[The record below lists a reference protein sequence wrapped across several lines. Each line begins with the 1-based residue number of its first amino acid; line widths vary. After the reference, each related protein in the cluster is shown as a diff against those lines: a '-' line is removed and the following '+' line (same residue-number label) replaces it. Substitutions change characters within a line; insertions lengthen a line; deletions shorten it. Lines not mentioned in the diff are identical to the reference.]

1 MQQRLDY
8 ETDRQFII
16 PIVAMDSSNLPK
28 RSHAVVNVTIADEN
42 DNFPVITVTTVTNR
56 AQVNTHMIIQAGKQH
71 QIVDKNSIIRIVY
84 NKVYKAFILTTDRT
98 PCERTIDMRS
108 IHVSF
113 CNYNFLQVNSKYWCC
128 LFGSHR
134 HQHYQRVGDY

>member
-56 AQVNTHMIIQAGKQH
+56 AQVNTHTYTCGANSVTIIQ
-71 QIVDKNSIIRIVY
+71 
-84 NKVYKAFILTTDRT
+84 
-98 PCERTIDMRS
+98 
-108 IHVSF
+108 
-113 CNYNFLQVNSKYWCC
+113 
-128 LFGSHR
+128 
-134 HQHYQRVGDY
+134 

>member
-56 AQVNTHMIIQAGKQH
+56 AQVNTHTYTFMWANRLLLKIA
-71 QIVDKNSIIRIVY
+71 S
-84 NKVYKAFILTTDRT
+84 
-98 PCERTIDMRS
+98 
-108 IHVSF
+108 
-113 CNYNFLQVNSKYWCC
+113 
-128 LFGSHR
+128 
-134 HQHYQRVGDY
+134 

>member
-56 AQVNTHMIIQAGKQH
+56 AQVNTHMNIQGYPLPIQAGKQH
-71 QIVDKNSIIRIVY
+71 QIVTKNSIIRIFY
-84 NKVYKAFILTTDRT
+84 NKVYKAYIRTTGQNR
-98 PCERTIDMRS
+98 
-108 IHVSF
+108 
-113 CNYNFLQVNSKYWCC
+113 
-128 LFGSHR
+128 
-134 HQHYQRVGDY
+134 